1 MSKMQIETLQFGA
14 LEVDPQDVIEFPR
27 GLLGFEGYSRYV
39 FVEKEDCRPFQWLQS
54 VEAAD
59 LALVVV
65 NPKAFFPG
73 YKVRLHAREVADIQA
88 SDPDQVEILCIV
100 TIPAEIEKMSVNLQG
115 PLLVNRLNNTAKQI
129 VLTDSEYTV
138 QHFIVPTLARGK
150 GEQKTKAPAGV
161 T

>member
-1 MSKMQIETLQFGA
+1 MRIETLQFGTMEIEA
-14 LEVDPQDVIEFPR
+14 QELIEFPR
-27 GLLGFEGYSRYV
+27 GLLGFESYRR
-39 FVEKEDCRPFQWLQS
+39 FVLIEKEDCQPFQWLQS

-65 NPKAFFPG
+65 NPKAFFPD
-73 YKVRLHAREVADIQA
+73 YRVKLHAREVADISA
-88 SDPDQVEILCIV
+88 TDPEQVEILCIV

-138 QHFIVPTLARGK
+138 QHFVVPTLARRG
-150 GEQKTKAPAGV
+150 GEQKPKAPAV
-161 T
+161 VP